1 MDVEIFALLAQD
13 GITNG
18 AIYALLALALVLV
31 FAVTRIIFIPQ
42 GEFLAWGALTMAA
55 LEAGQFP
62 ATVWLLL
69 GAGSLALGTDLLAA
83 RTGSRR
89 GLGKSALWNLAYP
102 LALVAALWVLPL
114 QSLPLL
120 LKVAVVLA
128 IVVPMGPMIYR
139 VAFQPVAEAPV
150 LILLIVSVALHLVM
164 VGLGLLVFGPEG
176 SRTAPFSE
184 AQIVLGSLTLGGH
197 TLVVLLTSLALIVG
211 LYLYF
216 DRTLVGK
223 ALRATAINRNGA
235 RLMGI
240 SPALAGRQTFFF
252 AALIGALSGLLVAPL
267 TTIYYDSGFLIG
279 LKGFV
284 AAIIGGLASYPLA
297 AAGAIVVGLLE
308 SFSSFWAS
316 AFKDVLVFTLIIPVL
331 VWLSWSTHHVEEEET
346 AHVVSRSNKQG
357 WIPPRAVLA
366 GFLGCLLLAPLV
378 LPTFYVTLLNY
389 VGLSALVALGLV
401 LLTGVGGLTSFG
413 QAAFVGLGAYTT
425 AWLTTASD
433 LPVWLSMVGGSPWL
447 ALLVGLVLTAT
458 VAIVIGS
465 FTLKLSG
472 HYLPLGT
479 MAWGISLF
487 FLFGNMEF
495 LGGHSG
501 LSSLPPIQIFGFD
514 LLDNRHYYYLVWAF
528 VLAALFTTKN
538 LLDSREGRAIRALKG
553 GMVMAE
559 AMGVDTSRARMVIFV
574 IAALHA
580 CAAGW
585 LYAHLQRFVNPTPFG
600 LHIGIE
606 YLFMAVVG
614 GAGQVWG
621 ALVGAGVIT
630 VLKQWLQDV
639 LPKLFGSAGN
649 YEVIVFGLLMVVL
662 LHRAHDGLWPL
673 LARLVPVRIDPK
685 VIDPHAEPL
694 PKKPQPPHG
703 EVILE
708 AKAVTRQF
716 GGLVANNNMSLHVE
730 AGEILALIGPN
741 GAGKS
746 TMFNQLSGVDTPTS
760 GEVLFRGKPV
770 AGHSAREIAGLGMS
784 RTFQHVRLLPTMSVL
799 ENVAIGAHLRGSK
812 GVLPAAWRL
821 DRTEE
826 ARLLR
831 EAAIQVERVG
841 LGDYMHTEAG
851 SLALGQQRILEI
863 ARALCADP
871 CLLLLDEPAAGLRFK
886 EKQALADLLKRLKSE
901 GMAVLIVEHDM
912 DFVMNLVDRLVVMEF
927 GEKIAEGLPEE
938 VQQNPAVLEA
948 YLGGI

>member
-1 MDVEIFALLAQD
+1 MDAEIFALLAQD
-13 GITNG
+13 GVTNG

-31 FAVTRIIFIPQ
+31 YAVTRIIFIPQ

-55 LEAGQFP
+55 LEAGNFP
-62 ATVWLLL
+62 GTVWLLL
-69 GAGSLALGTDLLAA
+69 GAGVLTFAFDVIDSTPG
-83 RTGSRR
+83 RR
-89 GLGKSALWNLAYP
+89 RLGKSALWNLAYP
-102 LALVAALWVLPL
+102 LAVAGLLWVLPL
-114 QSLPLL
+114 HDMPH
-120 LKVAVVLA
+120 VVKALFALA
-128 IVVPMGPMIYR
+128 IVVPVGPMLYR
-139 VAFQPVAEAPV
+139 VAFQPVAQAPV
-150 LILLIVSVALHLVM
+150 LVLLIIAVALHVLM
-164 VGLGLLVFGPEG
+164 VGLGLLIFGPEG

-184 AQIVLGSLTLGGH
+184 AQFEIGSLTIGGH
-197 TLVVLLTSLALIVG
+197 TIVVLLASLALIVA

-216 DRTLVGK
+216 DRTLTGK

-252 AALIGALSGLLVAPL
+252 AALIGTLSGLLVAPL

-297 AAGAIVVGLLE
+297 AAGAIIVGLLE

-316 AFKDVLVFTLIIPVL
+316 SFKDVLVFTLIIPVL
-331 VWLSWSTHHVEEEET
+331 IWLSWKTRHVEEEET
-346 AHVVSRSNKQG
+346 AHVVTTARRDG
-357 WIPPRAVLA
+357 WINPRLVLA
-366 GFLGCLLLAPLV
+366 AFLGALLLAPLV
-378 LPTFYVTLLNY
+378 LPEFYVTLLNY

-425 AWLTTASD
+425 AWLTTSSE
-433 LPVWLSMVGGSPWL
+433 LPSWIGFAGGSPWA
-447 ALLVGLVLTAT
+447 ALLVGLLLTAA
-458 VAIVIGS
+458 VAVIIGS
-465 FTLKLSG
+465 VTLKLSG

-487 FLFGNMEF
+487 YLFGNMEF
-495 LGGHSG
+495 LGGHAG
-501 LSSLPPIQIFGFD
+501 LSNLPAINLFGFE
-514 LLDNRHYYYLVWAF
+514 LIDNRYYYYLVWAF
-528 VLAALFTTKN
+528 VLAALFTTRN

-559 AMGVDTSRARMVIFV
+559 AMGVDTSRARMVIFI
-574 IAALHA
+574 IAALQA

-621 ALVGAGVIT
+621 ALVGAGLIT
-630 VLKQWLQDV
+630 ALKQWLQDI

-649 YEVIVFGLLMVVL
+649 YETIVFGLMMVIL
-662 LHRAHDGLWPL
+662 LHRAREGLWPL
-673 LARLVPVRIDPK
+673 LARLVPVRIDRK
-685 VIDPHAEPL
+685 VVDFSTKPL
-694 PKKPQPPHG
+694 AKKVQPPHG

-708 AKAVTRQF
+708 AKAVTRRF
-716 GGLVANNNMSLHVE
+716 GGLVANNNMSLHVV

-770 AGHSAREIAGLGMS
+770 AGHSSREIAALGMS
-784 RTFQHVRLLPTMSVL
+784 RTFQHVRLLPNMSVL
-799 ENVAIGAHLRGSK
+799 ENVAIGAHMRGSK
-812 GVLPAAWRL
+812 SVLRAAWRL
-821 DRTEE
+821 DREEE
-826 ARLLR
+826 ARILR

-841 LGDYMHTEAG
+841 LGEYMHIEAG

-863 ARALCADP
+863 ARALASDP
-871 CLLLLDEPAAGLRFK
+871 CLLLLDEPAAGLRLK
-886 EKQALADLLKRLKSE
+886 EKQALSELLRRLKSE

-912 DFVMNLVDRLVVMEF
+912 DFVMSLVDRIVVMEF
-927 GEKIAEGLPEE
+927 GEKIAEGLPQEI
-938 VQQNPAVLEA
+938 QQDPAVLEA
-948 YLGGI
+948 YLGGV